1 MKVCIRLTKKY
12 VKIFMDGVEVVRSY
26 FDYNWNTETKEMIIN
41 DIVSDFLR
49 LPEIKKMNK
58 DDKIRKFM
66 FNRIYTNIQK
76 NKHLIKISLV

>member
-76 NKHLIKISLV
+76 INI